1 MKRYIEIVYDN
12 SGSMKNFIGGRAKY
26 EIAQELFEK
35 EILPTVG
42 KAGDEVV
49 LRLLSTNCDYNRSLG
64 ESLTKQFG
72 NNRIAMLN
80 RIKAIQH
87 DQMTPLLYTIYDAIQ
102 ACKNQIADECLIFV
116 LTDGDDT
123 CQVKMANLIDQQT
136 IDKYV
141 KYYKVLL
148 VQLAVDSS
156 ISSNNLTAITSY
168 LGGQSVR
175 LGRSSN
181 VSDMRNKMR
190 RALKT
195 SGFSS
200 RLPLEHCYEEQF
212 GPEQSWAELKA
223 MGIDFYQA
231 LLLYNKDLLSWE
243 PTKNKQVTALEFA
256 ELKFLYGL
264 CFKTGLPDSYVITM
278 LAQLKRPYYYSYDC
292 IYWDFSVARWKYFIP
307 QNKLEQMEN
316 PDAQYED
323 QVGISNR
330 LEYVKKEPENY
341 YEYEIYK
348 VELNNTKRTSFSLR
362 EADLGERVINLKP
375 GDLVKFNI
383 G

>member
-12 SGSMKNFIGGRAKY
+12 SGSMKEFIGGRAKY

-42 KAGDEVV
+42 RAGDEVV
-49 LRLLSTNCDYNRSLG
+49 LRLLSKNCDFDQSVG
-64 ESLTKQFG
+64 ESLTKRFG
-72 NNRIAMLN
+72 NDRIAMLN
-80 RIKAIQH
+80 RIKTIQY
-87 DQMTPLLYTIYDAIQ
+87 DQMTPLFYTMYDAIQ
-102 ACKNQIADECLIFV
+102 ACKNQISDECLIFV

-123 CQVKMANLIDQQT
+123 CQVKMVDLIDQQT

-148 VQLAVDSS
+148 VQLAVESS
-156 ISSNNLTAITSY
+156 VSSNNLTAITSY
-168 LGGQSVR
+168 LGGQTVR
-175 LGRSSN
+175 LGRSN
-181 VSDMRNKMR
+181 TVSEMRNKMR

-200 RLPLEHCYEEQF
+200 KIPLEHCYEEQF
-212 GPEQSWAELKA
+212 GPERSWTVMKA

-231 LLLYNKDLLSWE
+231 LLLYNKCLLSWE
-243 PTKNKQVTALEFA
+243 PNKNKQVTALQFA
-256 ELKFLYGL
+256 ELKFLFGL
-264 CFKTGLPDSYVITM
+264 CFKTGLPDSFVSTM

-307 QNKLEQMEN
+307 QNKLEQIDN

-323 QVGISNR
+323 QVSISEGRN
-330 LEYVKKEPENY
+330 YVKKEPENY
-341 YEYEIYK
+341 YEHRIYE
-348 VELNNTKRTSFSLR
+348 VESNNTVRTSFSLR
-362 EADLGERVINLKP
+362 LSEPGDRVIDLKP
-375 GDLVKFNI
+375 GDLVKF
-383 G
+383 GTF